1 LNEKSICSSYYFN
14 NYFQYT
20 HPDDIISDDETDRL
34 IEDLGSASQEELI
47 ERFEFYYKTYGID
60 ELKRVVFLI
69 LHMKNSYNI
78 NNDTVG
84 LICVALARL
93 SINKTRRFY
102 TEPESGFHIEFNI
115 CDILNSYVV
124 NRDENKL
131 DGSIT
136 HDYEKQVEIIENIFL
151 IEEILPFHLFLATHL
166 YEKCSVCYAERE
178 KIDKIFFDLIK
189 RYIEKYKIDSMFKLD
204 QTPITV
210 LFGIWKEVDSDDFN
224 LQVNSFMMS
233 DEFDVVN
240 FVNKMIY
247 NSDEKY
253 YNKFCELFDA
263 DIIYSKLKEIDP
275 EIIRENQSSLG
286 YFIRM
291 HRNNSEENTS
301 N

>member
-1 LNEKSICSSYYFN
+1 
-14 NYFQYT
+14 
-20 HPDDIISDDETDRL
+20 
-34 IEDLGSASQEELI
+34 
-47 ERFEFYYKTYGID
+47 
-60 ELKRVVFLI
+60 
-69 LHMKNSYNI
+69 M
-78 NNDTVG
+78 
-84 LICVALARL
+84 
-93 SINKTRRFY
+93 
-102 TEPESGFHIEFNI
+102 
-115 CDILNSYVV
+115 
-124 NRDENKL
+124 
-131 DGSIT
+131 
-136 HDYEKQVEIIENIFL
+136 
-151 IEEILPFHLFLATHL
+151 LFR
-166 YEKCSVCYAERE
+166 SAERE